1 MKTIK
6 LLLASAMAVLT
17 MGTVCALPAVAENTT
32 AETYDIND
40 VADALR
46 DACVPES
53 QIQQM
58 LNVYQYCEK
67 DENGIYFGDYY
78 YRYDET
84 VWTIELMGVEAI
96 NAAINENL
104 EAGLKKYEEIMATAT
119 TTTQTTVGSN
129 NGSATTTTT
138 TTTTK
143 TFEEMTMD
151 EKIAYL
157 YSLPEA
163 EREAFIANLSVDEK
177 QSILLQ
183 MSTNDQMEVL
193 DYIANLMKELGFHM
207 SVDNM
212 QQGQIDVSLR
222 DDQGNL
228 IDSSSMG
235 IVVEDTG
242 WNLTGWF
249 AAATVLVLAAIG
261 GIGYVMYRTGKHTEE
276 EENG

>member
-1 MKTIK
+1 MKK
-6 LLLASAMAVLT
+6 LKMLLASVIAALT
-17 MGTVCALPAVAENTT
+17 MGTACVCTAGAE
-32 AETYDIND
+32 ETYDIND
-40 VADALR
+40 VAQALR
-46 DACVPES
+46 EACVPES

-84 VWTIELMGVEAI
+84 VWTIELMGAEAI

-104 EAGLKKYEEIMATAT
+104 EAGLEKYEEFMATAT
-119 TTTQTTVGSN
+119 TTTVTTTGTGS
-129 NGSATTTTT
+129 GSDHTTTTT
-138 TTTTK
+138 TTTTTSK

-157 YSLPEA
+157 YSLPED
-163 EREAFIANLSVDEK
+163 EREAFINNLSIDEK

-183 MSTNDQMEVL
+183 MSTDDQMEIL
-193 DYIANLMKELGFHM
+193 DYLANLMEELGFHM

-249 AAATVLVLAAIG
+249 AVATVLVLAAIG
-261 GIGYVMYRTGKHTEE
+261 GIGYVMYRAGKTTEE
-276 EENG
+276 EQHG